1 MSAIAPSLSYF
12 NSGVTAGVQ
21 VGPTGPRGLYG
32 IVSTVT
38 GGAVTIYDNT
48 SAAGTILYTKTLAV
62 GDVVHFGGLGIRAK
76 NGLFLVVAAGTV
88 NILYV

>member
-1 MSAIAPSLSYF
+1 MSMIAPKLGYF
-12 NSGVTAGVQ
+12 NQGTTAGQ
-21 VGPTGPRGLYG
+21 LIKTGPAGLYG

-62 GDVVHFGGLGIRAK
+62 GDVVHFGGLGIAAK
-76 NGLFLVVAAGTV
+76 LGLFIVVTGTV
-88 NILYV
+88 NVLYT

>member
-1 MSAIAPSLSYF
+1 MSAIAPSLSYW
-12 NSGVTAGVQ
+12 NQGTSAGVQ
-21 VGPTGPRGLYG
+21 VGPAGPRGLYG

-48 SAAGTILYTKTLAV
+48 SAAGVILYTKTLAV
-62 GDVVHFGGLGIRAK
+62 GDVVHFGGNGIRAK
-76 NGLFLVVAAGTV
+76 NGLFLVVTGTV

>member
-1 MSAIAPSLSYF
+1 MSAIAPSLSYY

-32 IVSTVT
+32 IISTVT

-48 SAAGTILYTKTLAV
+48 SAAGVILYTKTLAV
-62 GDVVHFGGLGIRAK
+62 GDVIHFGGLGIRAK

-88 NILYV
+88 NVIYV